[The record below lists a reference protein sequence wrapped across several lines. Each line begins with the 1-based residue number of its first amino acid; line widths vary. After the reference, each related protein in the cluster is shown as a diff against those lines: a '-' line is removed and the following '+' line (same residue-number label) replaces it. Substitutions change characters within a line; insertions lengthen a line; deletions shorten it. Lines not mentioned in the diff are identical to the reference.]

1 MGINKKC
8 PKCGSTKVQLQIQ
21 KSKHALIWFILFGI
35 WWGMWVMC
43 KWCIGVMIWK
53 FWDWWMALIKKSQDK
68 GYVYKSAGWF
78 SGQKRIYYCHNC
90 GYNFKG

>member
-1 MGINKKC
+1 
-8 PKCGSTKVQLQIQ
+8 
-21 KSKHALIWFILFGI
+21 
-35 WWGMWVMC
+35 
-43 KWCIGVMIWK
+43 MIWI